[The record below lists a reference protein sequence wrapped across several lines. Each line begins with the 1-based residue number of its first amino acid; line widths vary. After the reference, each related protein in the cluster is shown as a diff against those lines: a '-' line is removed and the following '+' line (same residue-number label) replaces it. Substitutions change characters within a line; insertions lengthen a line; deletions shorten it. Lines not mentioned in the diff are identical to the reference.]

1 MTRVQKLKKLQE
13 KFTTEN
19 YDWLSHNCHHFNRD
33 VIEQIFDEDFNS
45 LPEKAKKELLYQD
58 NAKNVPWLR
67 HITSINSDSVS
78 GNFVEMTAEKINE
91 LIQPTST

>member
-1 MTRVQKLKKLQE
+1 M
-13 KFTTEN
+13 
-19 YDWLSHNCHHFNRD
+19 
-33 VIEQIFDEDFNS
+33 IEQIFDEDFNS
-45 LPEKAKKELLYQD
+45 LPEKAKKELLYQGRIKVELLVLYLYFFCLKPYED